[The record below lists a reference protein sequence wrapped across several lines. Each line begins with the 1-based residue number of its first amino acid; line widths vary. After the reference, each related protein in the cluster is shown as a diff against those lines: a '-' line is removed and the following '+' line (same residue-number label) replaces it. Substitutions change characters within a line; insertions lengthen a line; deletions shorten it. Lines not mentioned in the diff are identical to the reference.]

1 MLNFIIKRLLT
12 SILVI
17 IGVTI
22 VIFSLVHMA
31 PGDPVQMMAGLDAK
45 EEDIEAL
52 RAKMG
57 MDKPLIVQYF
67 NYVKGLL
74 HLDLGKSIITNK
86 NISDEIF
93 FRFRNTAEL
102 AVAGMLISSVF
113 GIIIGIIAAV
123 NRDRWLDKTLMSLSI
138 TGISM
143 PSFLLALLLTGC
155 AKEGQETF
163 QLRLFYPASEFE
175 AGGDVLH
182 SQAVDWSKEDSK
194 DTAEQVEK
202 VIELL
207 LNNDK
212 VLDFTS
218 PIPQG
223 TKLLSCKVSGGEAV
237 VNFSPNYGRL
247 SGFDLTVANYC
258 ITLSASQIPGVR
270 RIHILID
277 GESLSGQDDAL
288 STGDVLLTS
297 SEDVVKAVPVVLYF
311 PDSTGELQPEK
322 RELLIYE
329 GENHC
334 QRVLE
339 ALSEGPN
346 TEGLYA
352 LVPEGIHI
360 AGVWMDGD
368 ICCLNFSLTDYRA
381 LCEST
386 VDQGMLVEGLV
397 KSLCSLKGVER
408 VQFMVNGTYRTRL
421 GVVDIENPIRP

>member
-143 PSFLLALLLTGC
+143 PSFLLALLLMLLLVS
-155 AKEGQETF
+155 QWH
-163 QLRLFYPASEFE
+163 LLPASGREGSPF
-175 AGGDVLH
+175 
-182 SQAVDWSKEDSK
+182 
-194 DTAEQVEK
+194 TAEGFKYIILPALTLGISGTASIARLTRSSVVAVLNEEFVMTLK
-202 VIELL
+202 AKGLL
-207 LNNDK
+207 RNASLPILTMIGLDFGYLLGGAVVTETIFAWPGIGKYAMDAISQNDFPAVQGSVLILSMMFMLINLVVDLLYG
-212 VLDFTS
+212 VLD
-218 PIPQG
+218 PR
-223 TKLLSCKVSGGEAV
+223 VS
-237 VNFSPNYGRL
+237 
-247 SGFDLTVANYC
+247 
-258 ITLSASQIPGVR
+258 
-270 RIHILID
+270 
-277 GESLSGQDDAL
+277 
-288 STGDVLLTS
+288 
-297 SEDVVKAVPVVLYF
+297 
-311 PDSTGELQPEK
+311 
-322 RELLIYE
+322 
-329 GENHC
+329 
-334 QRVLE
+334 LE
-339 ALSEGPN
+339 
-346 TEGLYA
+346 
-352 LVPEGIHI
+352 
-360 AGVWMDGD
+360 
-368 ICCLNFSLTDYRA
+368 
-381 LCEST
+381 
-386 VDQGMLVEGLV
+386 
-397 KSLCSLKGVER
+397 
-408 VQFMVNGTYRTRL
+408 
-421 GVVDIENPIRP
+421 

>member
-31 PGDPVQMMAGLDAK
+31 PGDPVQMMAGLDSK

-143 PSFLLALLLTGC
+143 PSFLLALLLMLLLVS
-155 AKEGQETF
+155 QWH
-163 QLRLFYPASEFE
+163 LLPASGREGSPF
-175 AGGDVLH
+175 
-182 SQAVDWSKEDSK
+182 
-194 DTAEQVEK
+194 TAEGFKYIILPALTLGISGTASIARLTRSSVVAVLNEEFVMTLK
-202 VIELL
+202 AKGLRRKMILFKHILRNASLPILTMIGLDFGYLL
-207 LNNDK
+207 GGAVVTETIFAWPGIGKYAMDAISQNDFPAVQGSVLILSMMFMLINLVVDLLYG
-212 VLDFTS
+212 VLD
-218 PIPQG
+218 PR
-223 TKLLSCKVSGGEAV
+223 VS
-237 VNFSPNYGRL
+237 
-247 SGFDLTVANYC
+247 
-258 ITLSASQIPGVR
+258 
-270 RIHILID
+270 
-277 GESLSGQDDAL
+277 
-288 STGDVLLTS
+288 
-297 SEDVVKAVPVVLYF
+297 
-311 PDSTGELQPEK
+311 
-322 RELLIYE
+322 
-329 GENHC
+329 
-334 QRVLE
+334 LE
-339 ALSEGPN
+339 
-346 TEGLYA
+346 
-352 LVPEGIHI
+352 
-360 AGVWMDGD
+360 
-368 ICCLNFSLTDYRA
+368 
-381 LCEST
+381 
-386 VDQGMLVEGLV
+386 
-397 KSLCSLKGVER
+397 
-408 VQFMVNGTYRTRL
+408 
-421 GVVDIENPIRP
+421 

>member
-143 PSFLLALLLTGC
+143 PSFLLALLLMLLLVS
-155 AKEGQETF
+155 QWY
-163 QLRLFYPASEFE
+163 LLPASGREGSPF
-175 AGGDVLH
+175 
-182 SQAVDWSKEDSK
+182 
-194 DTAEQVEK
+194 TAEGFKYIILPALTLGISGTASIARLTRSSVVAVLNEEFVMTLK
-202 VIELL
+202 AKGLRRKMILFKHILRNASLPILTMIGLDFGYLL
-207 LNNDK
+207 GGAVVTETIFAWPGIGKYAMDAISQNDFPAVQGSVLILSMMFMLINLVVDLLYG
-212 VLDFTS
+212 VLD
-218 PIPQG
+218 PR
-223 TKLLSCKVSGGEAV
+223 VS
-237 VNFSPNYGRL
+237 
-247 SGFDLTVANYC
+247 
-258 ITLSASQIPGVR
+258 
-270 RIHILID
+270 
-277 GESLSGQDDAL
+277 
-288 STGDVLLTS
+288 
-297 SEDVVKAVPVVLYF
+297 
-311 PDSTGELQPEK
+311 
-322 RELLIYE
+322 
-329 GENHC
+329 
-334 QRVLE
+334 LE
-339 ALSEGPN
+339 
-346 TEGLYA
+346 
-352 LVPEGIHI
+352 
-360 AGVWMDGD
+360 
-368 ICCLNFSLTDYRA
+368 
-381 LCEST
+381 
-386 VDQGMLVEGLV
+386 
-397 KSLCSLKGVER
+397 
-408 VQFMVNGTYRTRL
+408 
-421 GVVDIENPIRP
+421 

>member
-143 PSFLLALLLTGC
+143 PSFLLALLLMLLLVS
-155 AKEGQETF
+155 QWH
-163 QLRLFYPASEFE
+163 LLPASGREGSPF
-175 AGGDVLH
+175 
-182 SQAVDWSKEDSK
+182 
-194 DTAEQVEK
+194 TAEGFKYIILPALTLGISGTASIARLTRSSVVAVLNEEFVMTLK
-202 VIELL
+202 AKGLRRKMILFKHILRNASLPILTMIGLDFGYLL
-207 LNNDK
+207 GGAVVTETIFAWPGIGKYAIDAISQNDFPAVQAAVMILSMMFMLNKLEVDLLYG
-212 VLDFTS
+212 VLD
-218 PIPQG
+218 PR
-223 TKLLSCKVSGGEAV
+223 VS
-237 VNFSPNYGRL
+237 
-247 SGFDLTVANYC
+247 
-258 ITLSASQIPGVR
+258 
-270 RIHILID
+270 
-277 GESLSGQDDAL
+277 
-288 STGDVLLTS
+288 
-297 SEDVVKAVPVVLYF
+297 
-311 PDSTGELQPEK
+311 
-322 RELLIYE
+322 
-329 GENHC
+329 
-334 QRVLE
+334 LE
-339 ALSEGPN
+339 
-346 TEGLYA
+346 
-352 LVPEGIHI
+352 
-360 AGVWMDGD
+360 
-368 ICCLNFSLTDYRA
+368 
-381 LCEST
+381 
-386 VDQGMLVEGLV
+386 
-397 KSLCSLKGVER
+397 
-408 VQFMVNGTYRTRL
+408 
-421 GVVDIENPIRP
+421 

>member
-143 PSFLLALLLTGC
+143 PSFLLALLLMLLLVS
-155 AKEGQETF
+155 QWH
-163 QLRLFYPASEFE
+163 LLPASGREGSPF
-175 AGGDVLH
+175 
-182 SQAVDWSKEDSK
+182 
-194 DTAEQVEK
+194 TAEGFKYIILPALTLGISGTASIARLTRSSVVAVLNEEFVMTLK
-202 VIELL
+202 AKGLRRKMILFKHILRNASLPILTMIGLDFGYLL
-207 LNNDK
+207 GGAVVTETIFAWPGIGKYAMDAISQNDFPAVQGSVLILSMMFMLINLVVDLLYG
-212 VLDFTS
+212 VLD
-218 PIPQG
+218 PR
-223 TKLLSCKVSGGEAV
+223 VS
-237 VNFSPNYGRL
+237 
-247 SGFDLTVANYC
+247 
-258 ITLSASQIPGVR
+258 
-270 RIHILID
+270 
-277 GESLSGQDDAL
+277 
-288 STGDVLLTS
+288 
-297 SEDVVKAVPVVLYF
+297 
-311 PDSTGELQPEK
+311 
-322 RELLIYE
+322 
-329 GENHC
+329 
-334 QRVLE
+334 LE
-339 ALSEGPN
+339 
-346 TEGLYA
+346 
-352 LVPEGIHI
+352 
-360 AGVWMDGD
+360 
-368 ICCLNFSLTDYRA
+368 
-381 LCEST
+381 
-386 VDQGMLVEGLV
+386 
-397 KSLCSLKGVER
+397 
-408 VQFMVNGTYRTRL
+408 
-421 GVVDIENPIRP
+421 

>member
-123 NRDRWLDKTLMSLSI
+123 TRDRWLDKTLMSLSI

-143 PSFLLALLLTGC
+143 PSFLLALLLMLLLVS
-155 AKEGQETF
+155 QWH
-163 QLRLFYPASEFE
+163 LLPASGREGSPF
-175 AGGDVLH
+175 
-182 SQAVDWSKEDSK
+182 
-194 DTAEQVEK
+194 TAEGFKYIILPALTLGISGTASIARLTRSSVVAVLNEEFVMTLK
-202 VIELL
+202 AKGLRRKMILFKHILRNASLPILTMIGLDFGYLL
-207 LNNDK
+207 GGAVVTETIFAWPGIGKYAMDAISQNDFPAVQGSVLILSMMFMLINLVVDLLYG
-212 VLDFTS
+212 VLD
-218 PIPQG
+218 PR
-223 TKLLSCKVSGGEAV
+223 VS
-237 VNFSPNYGRL
+237 
-247 SGFDLTVANYC
+247 
-258 ITLSASQIPGVR
+258 
-270 RIHILID
+270 
-277 GESLSGQDDAL
+277 
-288 STGDVLLTS
+288 
-297 SEDVVKAVPVVLYF
+297 
-311 PDSTGELQPEK
+311 
-322 RELLIYE
+322 
-329 GENHC
+329 
-334 QRVLE
+334 LE
-339 ALSEGPN
+339 
-346 TEGLYA
+346 
-352 LVPEGIHI
+352 
-360 AGVWMDGD
+360 
-368 ICCLNFSLTDYRA
+368 
-381 LCEST
+381 
-386 VDQGMLVEGLV
+386 
-397 KSLCSLKGVER
+397 
-408 VQFMVNGTYRTRL
+408 
-421 GVVDIENPIRP
+421 

>member
-45 EEDIEAL
+45 EEDIEAF

-143 PSFLLALLLTGC
+143 PSFLLALLLMLLLVS
-155 AKEGQETF
+155 QWH
-163 QLRLFYPASEFE
+163 LLPASGREGSPF
-175 AGGDVLH
+175 
-182 SQAVDWSKEDSK
+182 
-194 DTAEQVEK
+194 TAEGFKYIILPALTLGISGTASIARLTRSSVVAVLNEEFVMTLK
-202 VIELL
+202 AKGLRRKMILFKHILRNASLPILTMIGLDFGYLL
-207 LNNDK
+207 GGAVVTETIFAWPGIGKYAMDAISQNDFPAVQGAVLILSMMFMLINLVVDLLYG
-212 VLDFTS
+212 VLD
-218 PIPQG
+218 PR
-223 TKLLSCKVSGGEAV
+223 VS
-237 VNFSPNYGRL
+237 
-247 SGFDLTVANYC
+247 
-258 ITLSASQIPGVR
+258 
-270 RIHILID
+270 
-277 GESLSGQDDAL
+277 
-288 STGDVLLTS
+288 
-297 SEDVVKAVPVVLYF
+297 
-311 PDSTGELQPEK
+311 
-322 RELLIYE
+322 
-329 GENHC
+329 
-334 QRVLE
+334 LE
-339 ALSEGPN
+339 
-346 TEGLYA
+346 
-352 LVPEGIHI
+352 
-360 AGVWMDGD
+360 
-368 ICCLNFSLTDYRA
+368 
-381 LCEST
+381 
-386 VDQGMLVEGLV
+386 
-397 KSLCSLKGVER
+397 
-408 VQFMVNGTYRTRL
+408 
-421 GVVDIENPIRP
+421 

>member
-93 FRFRNTAEL
+93 FLFRNTAEL

-143 PSFLLALLLTGC
+143 PSFLLALLLMLLLVS
-155 AKEGQETF
+155 QWH
-163 QLRLFYPASEFE
+163 LLPASGREGSPF
-175 AGGDVLH
+175 
-182 SQAVDWSKEDSK
+182 
-194 DTAEQVEK
+194 TAEGFKYIILPALTLGISGTASIARLTRSSVVAVLNEEFVMTLK
-202 VIELL
+202 AKGLRRKMILFKHILRNASLPILTMIGLDFGYLL
-207 LNNDK
+207 GGAVVTETIFAWPGIGKYAMDAISQNDFPAVQGSVLILSMMFMLINLVVDLLYG
-212 VLDFTS
+212 VLD
-218 PIPQG
+218 PR
-223 TKLLSCKVSGGEAV
+223 VS
-237 VNFSPNYGRL
+237 
-247 SGFDLTVANYC
+247 
-258 ITLSASQIPGVR
+258 
-270 RIHILID
+270 
-277 GESLSGQDDAL
+277 
-288 STGDVLLTS
+288 
-297 SEDVVKAVPVVLYF
+297 
-311 PDSTGELQPEK
+311 
-322 RELLIYE
+322 
-329 GENHC
+329 
-334 QRVLE
+334 LE
-339 ALSEGPN
+339 
-346 TEGLYA
+346 
-352 LVPEGIHI
+352 
-360 AGVWMDGD
+360 
-368 ICCLNFSLTDYRA
+368 
-381 LCEST
+381 
-386 VDQGMLVEGLV
+386 
-397 KSLCSLKGVER
+397 
-408 VQFMVNGTYRTRL
+408 
-421 GVVDIENPIRP
+421 

>member
-143 PSFLLALLLTGC
+143 PSFLLALLLMLLLVS
-155 AKEGQETF
+155 QWH
-163 QLRLFYPASEFE
+163 LLPASGREGSPF
-175 AGGDVLH
+175 
-182 SQAVDWSKEDSK
+182 
-194 DTAEQVEK
+194 TAE
-202 VIELL
+202 
-207 LNNDK
+207 
-212 VLDFTS
+212 
-218 PIPQG
+218 
-223 TKLLSCKVSGGEAV
+223 
-237 VNFSPNYGRL
+237 
-247 SGFDLTVANYC
+247 GFKY
-258 ITLSASQIPGVR
+258 IIFPRSRSASRVR
-270 RIHILID
+270 QA
-277 GESLSGQDDAL
+277 S
-288 STGDVLLTS
+288 
-297 SEDVVKAVPVVLYF
+297 
-311 PDSTGELQPEK
+311 
-322 RELLIYE
+322 
-329 GENHC
+329 
-334 QRVLE
+334 
-339 ALSEGPN
+339 
-346 TEGLYA
+346 
-352 LVPEGIHI
+352 
-360 AGVWMDGD
+360 
-368 ICCLNFSLTDYRA
+368 RA
-381 LCEST
+381 L
-386 VDQGMLVEGLV
+386 
-397 KSLCSLKGVER
+397 
-408 VQFMVNGTYRTRL
+408 
-421 GVVDIENPIRP
+421 PARPLWPS

>member
-143 PSFLLALLLTGC
+143 PSFLLALLLMLLLVS
-155 AKEGQETF
+155 QWH
-163 QLRLFYPASEFE
+163 LLPASGREGSPF
-175 AGGDVLH
+175 
-182 SQAVDWSKEDSK
+182 
-194 DTAEQVEK
+194 TAEGFKYIILPALTLGISGTASIARLTRSPVVAVLNEEFVMTLK
-202 VIELL
+202 AKGLRRKMILFKHILRNASLPILTMIGLDFGYLL
-207 LNNDK
+207 GGAVVTETIFAWPGIGKYAMDAISQNDFPAVQGSVLILSMMFMLINLVVDLLYG
-212 VLDFTS
+212 VLD
-218 PIPQG
+218 PR
-223 TKLLSCKVSGGEAV
+223 VS
-237 VNFSPNYGRL
+237 
-247 SGFDLTVANYC
+247 
-258 ITLSASQIPGVR
+258 
-270 RIHILID
+270 
-277 GESLSGQDDAL
+277 
-288 STGDVLLTS
+288 
-297 SEDVVKAVPVVLYF
+297 
-311 PDSTGELQPEK
+311 
-322 RELLIYE
+322 
-329 GENHC
+329 
-334 QRVLE
+334 LE
-339 ALSEGPN
+339 
-346 TEGLYA
+346 
-352 LVPEGIHI
+352 
-360 AGVWMDGD
+360 
-368 ICCLNFSLTDYRA
+368 
-381 LCEST
+381 
-386 VDQGMLVEGLV
+386 
-397 KSLCSLKGVER
+397 
-408 VQFMVNGTYRTRL
+408 
-421 GVVDIENPIRP
+421 

>member
-67 NYVKGLL
+67 NFVKGLL

-143 PSFLLALLLTGC
+143 PSFLLALLLMLLLVS
-155 AKEGQETF
+155 QWH
-163 QLRLFYPASEFE
+163 LLPASGREGSPF
-175 AGGDVLH
+175 
-182 SQAVDWSKEDSK
+182 
-194 DTAEQVEK
+194 TAEGFKYIILPALTLGISGTASIARLTRSSVVAVLNEEFVMTLK
-202 VIELL
+202 AKGLRRKMILFKHILRNASLPILTMIGLDFGYLL
-207 LNNDK
+207 GGAVVTETIFAWPGIGKYAMDAISQNDFPAVQGAVLILSMMFMLINLVVDLLYG
-212 VLDFTS
+212 VLD
-218 PIPQG
+218 PR
-223 TKLLSCKVSGGEAV
+223 VS
-237 VNFSPNYGRL
+237 
-247 SGFDLTVANYC
+247 
-258 ITLSASQIPGVR
+258 
-270 RIHILID
+270 
-277 GESLSGQDDAL
+277 
-288 STGDVLLTS
+288 
-297 SEDVVKAVPVVLYF
+297 
-311 PDSTGELQPEK
+311 
-322 RELLIYE
+322 
-329 GENHC
+329 
-334 QRVLE
+334 LE
-339 ALSEGPN
+339 
-346 TEGLYA
+346 
-352 LVPEGIHI
+352 
-360 AGVWMDGD
+360 
-368 ICCLNFSLTDYRA
+368 
-381 LCEST
+381 
-386 VDQGMLVEGLV
+386 
-397 KSLCSLKGVER
+397 
-408 VQFMVNGTYRTRL
+408 
-421 GVVDIENPIRP
+421 

>member
-86 NISDEIF
+86 NISDGIF

-143 PSFLLALLLTGC
+143 PSFLLALLLMLLLVS
-155 AKEGQETF
+155 QWH
-163 QLRLFYPASEFE
+163 LLPASGREGSPF
-175 AGGDVLH
+175 
-182 SQAVDWSKEDSK
+182 
-194 DTAEQVEK
+194 TAEGFKYIILPALTLGISGTASIARLTRSSVVAVLNEEFVMTLK
-202 VIELL
+202 AKGLRRKMILFKHILRNASLPILTMIGLDFGYLL
-207 LNNDK
+207 GGAVVTETIFAWPGIGKYAMDAISQNDFPAVQGSVLILSMMFMLINLVVDLLYG
-212 VLDFTS
+212 VLD
-218 PIPQG
+218 PR
-223 TKLLSCKVSGGEAV
+223 VS
-237 VNFSPNYGRL
+237 
-247 SGFDLTVANYC
+247 
-258 ITLSASQIPGVR
+258 
-270 RIHILID
+270 
-277 GESLSGQDDAL
+277 
-288 STGDVLLTS
+288 
-297 SEDVVKAVPVVLYF
+297 
-311 PDSTGELQPEK
+311 
-322 RELLIYE
+322 
-329 GENHC
+329 
-334 QRVLE
+334 LE
-339 ALSEGPN
+339 
-346 TEGLYA
+346 
-352 LVPEGIHI
+352 
-360 AGVWMDGD
+360 
-368 ICCLNFSLTDYRA
+368 
-381 LCEST
+381 
-386 VDQGMLVEGLV
+386 
-397 KSLCSLKGVER
+397 
-408 VQFMVNGTYRTRL
+408 
-421 GVVDIENPIRP
+421 

>member
-1 MLNFIIKRLLT
+1 MIIKRLLT

-143 PSFLLALLLTGC
+143 PSFLLALLLMLLLVS
-155 AKEGQETF
+155 QWH
-163 QLRLFYPASEFE
+163 LLPASGREGSPF
-175 AGGDVLH
+175 
-182 SQAVDWSKEDSK
+182 
-194 DTAEQVEK
+194 TAEGFKYIILPALTLGISGTASIARLTRSSVVAVLNEEFVMTLK
-202 VIELL
+202 AKGLRRKMILFKHILRNASLPILTMIGLDFGYLL
-207 LNNDK
+207 GGAVVTETIFAWPGIGKYAMDAISQNDFPAVQGAVLILSMMFMLINLVVDLLYG
-212 VLDFTS
+212 VLD
-218 PIPQG
+218 PR
-223 TKLLSCKVSGGEAV
+223 VS
-237 VNFSPNYGRL
+237 
-247 SGFDLTVANYC
+247 
-258 ITLSASQIPGVR
+258 
-270 RIHILID
+270 
-277 GESLSGQDDAL
+277 
-288 STGDVLLTS
+288 
-297 SEDVVKAVPVVLYF
+297 
-311 PDSTGELQPEK
+311 
-322 RELLIYE
+322 
-329 GENHC
+329 
-334 QRVLE
+334 LE
-339 ALSEGPN
+339 
-346 TEGLYA
+346 
-352 LVPEGIHI
+352 
-360 AGVWMDGD
+360 
-368 ICCLNFSLTDYRA
+368 
-381 LCEST
+381 
-386 VDQGMLVEGLV
+386 
-397 KSLCSLKGVER
+397 
-408 VQFMVNGTYRTRL
+408 
-421 GVVDIENPIRP
+421 

>member
-143 PSFLLALLLTGC
+143 PSFLLALLLMLLLVS
-155 AKEGQETF
+155 QWH
-163 QLRLFYPASEFE
+163 LLPASGREGSPF
-175 AGGDVLH
+175 
-182 SQAVDWSKEDSK
+182 
-194 DTAEQVEK
+194 TAEGFKYIILPALTLGISGTASIARLTRSSVVAVLNEEFVMTLK
-202 VIELL
+202 AKGLRRNASLPILTMIGLDFGYLL
-207 LNNDK
+207 GGAVVTETIFAWPGIGKYAMDAISQNDFPAVQGSVLILSMMFMLINLVVDLLYG
-212 VLDFTS
+212 VLD
-218 PIPQG
+218 PR
-223 TKLLSCKVSGGEAV
+223 VS
-237 VNFSPNYGRL
+237 
-247 SGFDLTVANYC
+247 
-258 ITLSASQIPGVR
+258 
-270 RIHILID
+270 
-277 GESLSGQDDAL
+277 
-288 STGDVLLTS
+288 
-297 SEDVVKAVPVVLYF
+297 
-311 PDSTGELQPEK
+311 
-322 RELLIYE
+322 
-329 GENHC
+329 
-334 QRVLE
+334 LE
-339 ALSEGPN
+339 
-346 TEGLYA
+346 
-352 LVPEGIHI
+352 
-360 AGVWMDGD
+360 
-368 ICCLNFSLTDYRA
+368 
-381 LCEST
+381 
-386 VDQGMLVEGLV
+386 
-397 KSLCSLKGVER
+397 
-408 VQFMVNGTYRTRL
+408 
-421 GVVDIENPIRP
+421 

>member
-143 PSFLLALLLTGC
+143 PSFLLALLLMLLLVS
-155 AKEGQETF
+155 QWH
-163 QLRLFYPASEFE
+163 LLPASGREGSPF
-175 AGGDVLH
+175 
-182 SQAVDWSKEDSK
+182 
-194 DTAEQVEK
+194 TAEGFKYIILPALTLGISGTASIARLTRSSVVAVLNEEFVMTLK
-202 VIELL
+202 AKGLRRKMILFKHILRNASLPILTMIGLDFGYLL
-207 LNNDK
+207 GGAVVTETIFAWPGIGKYAMDAISQKDFPAVQGAVLILSMMFMLINLVVDLLYG
-212 VLDFTS
+212 VLD
-218 PIPQG
+218 PR
-223 TKLLSCKVSGGEAV
+223 VS
-237 VNFSPNYGRL
+237 
-247 SGFDLTVANYC
+247 
-258 ITLSASQIPGVR
+258 
-270 RIHILID
+270 
-277 GESLSGQDDAL
+277 
-288 STGDVLLTS
+288 
-297 SEDVVKAVPVVLYF
+297 
-311 PDSTGELQPEK
+311 
-322 RELLIYE
+322 
-329 GENHC
+329 
-334 QRVLE
+334 LE
-339 ALSEGPN
+339 
-346 TEGLYA
+346 
-352 LVPEGIHI
+352 
-360 AGVWMDGD
+360 
-368 ICCLNFSLTDYRA
+368 
-381 LCEST
+381 
-386 VDQGMLVEGLV
+386 
-397 KSLCSLKGVER
+397 
-408 VQFMVNGTYRTRL
+408 
-421 GVVDIENPIRP
+421 

>member
-57 MDKPLIVQYF
+57 MDKPLIVQYS

-143 PSFLLALLLTGC
+143 PSFLLALLLMLLLVS
-155 AKEGQETF
+155 QWH
-163 QLRLFYPASEFE
+163 LLPASGREGSPF
-175 AGGDVLH
+175 
-182 SQAVDWSKEDSK
+182 
-194 DTAEQVEK
+194 TAEGFKYIILPALTLGISGTASIARLTRSSVVAVLNEEFVMTLK
-202 VIELL
+202 AKGLRRKMILFKHILRNASLPILTMIGLDFGYLL
-207 LNNDK
+207 GGAVVTETIFAWPGIGKYAMDAISQNDFPAVQGAVLILSMMFMLINLVVDLLYG
-212 VLDFTS
+212 VLD
-218 PIPQG
+218 PR
-223 TKLLSCKVSGGEAV
+223 VS
-237 VNFSPNYGRL
+237 
-247 SGFDLTVANYC
+247 
-258 ITLSASQIPGVR
+258 
-270 RIHILID
+270 
-277 GESLSGQDDAL
+277 
-288 STGDVLLTS
+288 
-297 SEDVVKAVPVVLYF
+297 
-311 PDSTGELQPEK
+311 
-322 RELLIYE
+322 
-329 GENHC
+329 
-334 QRVLE
+334 LE
-339 ALSEGPN
+339 
-346 TEGLYA
+346 
-352 LVPEGIHI
+352 
-360 AGVWMDGD
+360 
-368 ICCLNFSLTDYRA
+368 
-381 LCEST
+381 
-386 VDQGMLVEGLV
+386 
-397 KSLCSLKGVER
+397 
-408 VQFMVNGTYRTRL
+408 
-421 GVVDIENPIRP
+421 